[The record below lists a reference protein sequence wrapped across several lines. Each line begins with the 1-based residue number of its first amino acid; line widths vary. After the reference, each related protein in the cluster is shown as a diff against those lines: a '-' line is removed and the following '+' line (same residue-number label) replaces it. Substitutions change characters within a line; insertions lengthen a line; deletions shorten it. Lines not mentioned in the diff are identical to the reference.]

1 MNDNPNKPVSAL
13 TIVPAADV
21 QKLDDTAEHYEVAI
35 RTCKHRF
42 ERAFLLAEAMIKL
55 RELLTPQM
63 MTPIMGLMNNRL
75 GFLTDKN
82 PSRPNRDGS
91 KPAPYSVEVVRD
103 CAIEAMM
110 QGVRLVDNE
119 FNIISAG
126 SYITRNGFTRKL
138 RDFEDLTDL
147 KIVLGVPRYNS
158 EKTGVVVTCK
168 GTWKLKGQA
177 GDLEAD
183 IPIRTDS
190 GSTVDNLLG
199 KADRK
204 FKARIYAQLTG
215 SELGDGEVE
224 DLPAGTKDVTG
235 TAPAG
240 TVFSEMANGA
250 AAPADAP
257 ASPEAPATAA
267 PPVQVSPAEAALN
280 DMDAA
285 QRAARAGKPLADG
298 ASPSAKAAY
307 ATELKTIER
316 EKAAAEKASAK
327 QQERAA
333 PAKQAEPSAPA
344 VEQFPPLS
352 AADRKAV
359 IDKLENALM
368 DAGKSMFA
376 MYKAILK
383 DPQFAPIPPLP
394 NGQVIDT
401 QLGIDQ
407 QPDAILRAGQ
417 KYVASLTAKPSATT

>member
-1 MNDNPNKPVSAL
+1 MNDNPNQPVSAL

-35 RTCKHRF
+35 RSCKHRF

-91 KPAPYSVEVVRD
+91 KPAPYSIEVVRD

-119 FNIISAG
+119 FNIISGG

-138 RDFEDLTDL
+138 RDYEDLTDL

-168 GTWKLKGQA
+168 ATWKLKGQA

-215 SELGDGEVE
+215 SELGEGEVE
-224 DLPAGTKDVTG
+224 DLPAGTKNVTG
-235 TAPAG
+235 TAEAG
-240 TVFSEMANGA
+240 TVFSEMAGGA
-250 AAPADAP
+250 STPADAS
-257 ASPEAPATAA
+257 ASPATEPAAQAPA
-267 PPVQVSPAEAALN
+267 VSPAEAALN

-285 QRAARAGKPLADG
+285 QRAARAGKPLSEG

-316 EKAAAEKASAK
+316 EKAAAVKASAK
-327 QQERAA
+327 PQERVA
-333 PAKQAEPSAPA
+333 PAKPVEPSAPA
-344 VEQFPPLS
+344 AEQFPPLS
-352 AADRKAV
+352 AADRKAI
-359 IDKLENALM
+359 IDKLENSLM
-368 DAGKSMFA
+368 DASKSMFA

-383 DPQFAPIPPLP
+383 DPQFAPVPPMA
-394 NGQVIDT
+394 IDT

-417 KYVASLTAKPSATT
+417 KYVASLTAKQPSTA